1 MEEVAGD
8 EPWEWRGRDFSWL
21 GPKSSPGWHGH
32 VILNL
37 LSGDEAPSS
46 LLETVFKKI
55 PPATHLQAAGETAEV
70 IPTAPGGFG
79 ERRAGATPNPPSH
92 EAALPTRPHAGTS
105 ALSQPRAAQGV
116 TMGWILGRKVPNGGP
131 PRDPISGMVY
141 LWGLSVLPPSW
152 REKLAIIS
160 SCPPLSP
167 PTQVVPWAGRC
178 CAGRLGLGVM
188 GRVFLFFF
196 QWELK

>member
-1 MEEVAGD
+1 MRPGSGEG
-8 EPWEWRGRDFSWL
+8 GIFSWL

-92 EAALPTRPHAGTS
+92 EAALPTHPQAGTS
-105 ALSQPRAAQGV
+105 ALSQPHTAQGV
-116 TMGWILGRKVPNGGP
+116 TVGWILGRKVTNVGR
-131 PRDPISGMVY
+131 PRDPILGVVY

-160 SCPPLSP
+160 WCPPLSP
-167 PTQVVPWAGRC
+167 PTRVAPWAGRC
-178 CAGRLGLGVM
+178 CAGRLGLGVI
-188 GRVFLFFF
+188 GSVFHSFSSGN
-196 QWELK
+196 